1 MLLKPYIDGFEK
13 EKRLIFSQEG
23 LPQAEAQTE
32 PEADNDVEKKSPK
45 SDEEV
50 LERAGEKL
58 GDVSKHM
65 DESQAK
71 FLIEVGKQ
79 GQRMQDSVKAKL
91 TDGEDVA
98 HPILDGVKSYEE
110 KLADPKQGGL
120 NVENVREHQRF
131 MHETEKYM
139 GATDGWGFPA
149 SGKVDDQGFPFMYKR
164 AIQKDKD
171 GKETPV
177 LLATSKTAGFQVMDL
192 RTGKWSYANPQE
204 FGFNP
209 QGLSEQYKKIGGE
222 DKEHERTKQ
231 MTRNREME
239 KVVLRNDQFTD
250 ITQFDKGADYWQ
262 GEENAAIRDRIA
274 LLQKMNPRE
283 AAEIARNVAEHK
295 GLKTSPKTDQTT
307 GDLLEILPAS
317 KSNNEP
323 RETPEAILVSNDE
336 GREIPEDLPTGVAPE
351 KAAEVP
357 LGPKEIQNMQ
367 ISVTDI
373 LKKSLFDPNEKG
385 FASSSFRIETVGTGT
400 YRIIL
405 VPSSLTDE
413 GRPRMPK
420 TMIDAISD
428 ARFFE
433 LFNQRTKQYAS
444 NTFSATKLRTV
455 IENMKNELNN
465 LAKKPK

>member
-91 TDGEDVA
+91 TDGKDVA

-139 GATDGWGFPA
+139 GASEEWSFPP

-164 AIQKDKD
+164 AVKKDKD

-274 LLQKMNPRE
+274 LLQKIDPKE
-283 AAEIARNVAEHK
+283 AAKIAQRITKNVQGGEQ
-295 GLKTSPKTDQTT
+295 SPPEA
-307 GDLLEILPAS
+307 LLEEVPATPE
-317 KSNNEP
+317 EP
-323 RETPEAILVSNDE
+323 QPAPKEEEKPETPPSLEA
-336 GREIPEDLPTGVAPE
+336 
-351 KAAEVP
+351 KAAEAP
-357 LGPKEIQNMQ
+357 LDPKEIENMQ
-367 ISVTDI
+367 QSVTDI
-373 LKKSLFDPNEKG
+373 LKNSLLDPNEKG
-385 FASSSFRIETVGTGT
+385 FASSAFRIETVGTGT

-405 VPSSLTDE
+405 VPGGLFYN
-413 GRPRMPK
+413 GKPRIPK

-433 LFNQRTKQYAS
+433 LFNQRTKQYES

-455 IENMKNELNN
+455 IEKMKNELNN